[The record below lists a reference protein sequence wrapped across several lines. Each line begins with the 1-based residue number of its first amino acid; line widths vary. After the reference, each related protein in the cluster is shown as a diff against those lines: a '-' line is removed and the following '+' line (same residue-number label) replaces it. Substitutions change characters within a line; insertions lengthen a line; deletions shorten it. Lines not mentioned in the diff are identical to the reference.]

1 MEQYA
6 HDELNRLQKEN
17 LEIII
22 SLGLK
27 DCEIETDV
35 MRIAQVMKNLIN
47 NAIKFTEEGKVEIA
61 CIQGETKETVR
72 FSVKDTGIGISED
85 HFQVIFDQ
93 FRQLDGSNTRKFS
106 GTGLGLTICKN
117 LVEMMGGRIWVE
129 SGPGKGAC
137 FMVEHPRKA
146 PIVETKYN
154 REVEKV
160 QHTLDSSTK
169 ISILVVD
176 DEPDTLELYQV
187 LLTQM
192 GHRVSTAPSGY
203 EALRILEQF
212 PLPDLVLM
220 DIQLPVMSGTD
231 TLRIIR
237 ERYPELKVVAQS
249 AHALSGDRARFLEE
263 GYDEYLPKPFTALQ
277 LEEIIAGLAED

>member
-1 MEQYA
+1 
-6 HDELNRLQKEN
+6 
-17 LEIII
+17 
-22 SLGLK
+22 
-27 DCEIETDV
+27 
-35 MRIAQVMKNLIN
+35 MRFL
-47 NAIKFTEEGKVEIA
+47 
-61 CIQGETKETVR
+61 
-72 FSVKDTGIGISED
+72 VKDTGIGISED
-85 HFQVIFDQ
+85 HFEVIFDQ

-146 PIVETKYN
+146 PAVRTELR
-154 REVEKV
+154 REVKEV
-160 QHTLDSSTK
+160 QDSPGSSAK
-169 ISILVVD
+169 ISILAVD

-192 GHRVSTAPSGY
+192 GHRVSTAASGY

-237 ERYPELKVVAQS
+237 ERYPELRVVAQS

-263 GYDEYLPKPFTALQ
+263 GYDEYLPKPFTAAQ
-277 LEEIIAGLAED
+277 LEEIIAGLAKN